1 MISFIIKSVLAVLS
15 VFFTVYFFATGYWG
29 WGISFIFVS
38 ALVIVTFFRN
48 EQIILALNQMRIG
61 NHEKAYT
68 ILKRITHPQ
77 LLIKRQQAYYYYLT
91 GMLGAKEMGL
101 NKSEQFLRKALSIG
115 LKTNQDK
122 AVAHMHIGGICLQ
135 TGRKR
140 EAINMFDE
148 AKRLDKDGMLSDQLK
163 MLKKQASQVASKN
176 QMRMAQMGGG
186 RMRTGKVR

>member
-1 MISFIIKSVLAVLS
+1 MLSFLIKSVLAVLS

-29 WGISFIFVS
+29 WGISFIFLS
-38 ALVIVTFFRN
+38 ALVIITFFRN

-61 NHEKAYT
+61 NHEKAYA
-68 ILKRITHPQ
+68 ILQRVRPEF
-77 LLIKRQQAYYYYLT
+77 LIKRQKAYYYYLV

-163 MLKKQASQVASKN
+163 MLKKQAAQVASKN
-176 QMRMAQMGGG
+176 QLRMAQMGGG

>member
-29 WGISFIFVS
+29 WGISFVLVS

>member
-15 VFFTVYFFATGYWG
+15 VFFTVYFFATGFWG
-29 WGISFIFVS
+29 WGISFVLVS

-101 NKSEQFLRKALSIG
+101 NKSEQFLRK
-115 LKTNQDK
+115 
-122 AVAHMHIGGICLQ
+122 
-135 TGRKR
+135 
-140 EAINMFDE
+140 
-148 AKRLDKDGMLSDQLK
+148 
-163 MLKKQASQVASKN
+163 
-176 QMRMAQMGGG
+176 
-186 RMRTGKVR
+186 

>member
-15 VFFTVYFFATGYWG
+15 VFFTVYFFATGFWG
-29 WGISFIFVS
+29 WGISFVLVS

-186 RMRTGKVR
+186 RMRTGKIR

>member
-1 MISFIIKSVLAVLS
+1 MLSFLIKSVLAVLS

-29 WGISFIFVS
+29 WGISFIFLS
-38 ALVIVTFFRN
+38 TLVIVTFFRN

-61 NHEKAYT
+61 NHEKAYA
-68 ILKRITHPQ
+68 ILQRVRPEF
-77 LLIKRQQAYYYYLT
+77 LIKRQKAYYYYLV

-163 MLKKQASQVASKN
+163 MLKKQAAQVASKN
-176 QMRMAQMGGG
+176 QLRMAQMGGG

>member
-1 MISFIIKSVLAVLS
+1 MLSFLIKSVLAVLS

-29 WGISFIFVS
+29 WGISFIFLS

-61 NHEKAYT
+61 NHEKAYA
-68 ILKRITHPQ
+68 ILQRVRPEF
-77 LLIKRQQAYYYYLT
+77 LIKRQKAYYYYLV

-163 MLKKQASQVASKN
+163 MLKKQAAQVASKN
-176 QMRMAQMGGG
+176 QLRMAQMGGG

>member
-15 VFFTVYFFATGYWG
+15 VFFTVYFFATGFWG
-29 WGISFIFVS
+29 WGISFVLVS

>member
-15 VFFTVYFFATGYWG
+15 VFFTVYFFATGFWG
-29 WGISFIFVS
+29 WGISFVLVS

-77 LLIKRQQAYYYYLT
+77 LLIKRQQAYYYYLM